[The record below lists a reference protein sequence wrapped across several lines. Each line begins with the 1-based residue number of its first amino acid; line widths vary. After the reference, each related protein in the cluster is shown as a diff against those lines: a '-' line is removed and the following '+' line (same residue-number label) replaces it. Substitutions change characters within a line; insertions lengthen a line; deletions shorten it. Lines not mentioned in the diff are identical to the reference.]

1 MKKCISCLLAA
12 LLTCRCI
19 PSGAWTETAAAEDN
33 TPLIAAAEISAEPGE
48 TVTVPLTVLHNPG
61 IAALSLSITYDASML
76 TLLDAQSKAEWNTAV
91 FLAGGDKTQ
100 SPYVLNWDSEAS
112 ADYSSDGLLA
122 ELQFAV
128 AEGVTGETV
137 IGISVNQGSTFHAD
151 FTDAVFDTQNSL
163 IRIAAATTTS
173 TTETTTT
180 TTTTTTATTT
190 ATTEATTTT
199 TEITTTETEPVPVQ
213 ADYLRGDVDNSGN
226 VDVADAQI
234 TLNAYT
240 KVISGKPTGLTDQQ
254 FRAANVNLD
263 DVLSVEDAQYI
274 LQYYARNT
282 LSKKTTT
289 WEQLIK

>member
-1 MKKCISCLLAA
+1 MKKCLSCLLAA

-100 SPYVLNWDSEAS
+100 SPYILNWDSEAS

-128 AEGVTGETV
+128 AEGVTGEAV

-151 FTDAVFDTQNSL
+151 FTDAVFDTQNGL

-180 TTTTTTATTT
+180 TTTTTTA
-190 ATTEATTTT
+190 ATET
-199 TEITTTETEPVPVQ
+199 TTTETEPVSVQ
-213 ADYLRGDVDNSGN
+213 ADYLRGDTDNSGN

-289 WEQLIK
+289 WEQLIR

>member
-76 TLLDAQSKAEWNTAV
+76 TLLDAQSKAEWNTAE

-100 SPYVLNWDSEAS
+100 SPYILNWDSEAS

-128 AEGVTGETV
+128 AEGVTGEAV
-137 IGISVNQGSTFHAD
+137 IGVSVNQGSTFHAD
-151 FTDAVFDTQNSL
+151 FTDAVFDTQNGL

-180 TTTTTTATTT
+180 TTTTTATTTT
-190 ATTEATTTT
+190 ATETTTA
-199 TEITTTETEPVPVQ
+199 ETEPVPVQ
-213 ADYLRGDVDNSGN
+213 ADYLRGDTDNSGN

>member
-112 ADYSSDGLLA
+112 ADYSADGLLA

-128 AEGVTGETV
+128 AEGVTGEAV
-137 IGISVNQGSTFHAD
+137 IGVSVNQGSTFHAD
-151 FTDAVFDTQNSL
+151 FTDAVFDTQNGL

-180 TTTTTTATTT
+180 TTTTTATTP
-190 ATTEATTTT
+190 TET
-199 TEITTTETEPVPVQ
+199 TTTETEPVPVQ
-213 ADYLRGDVDNSGN
+213 ADYLRGDTDNSGN

>member
-1 MKKCISCLLAA
+1 MKKCLSCLLAA

-100 SPYVLNWDSEAS
+100 SPYILNWDSEAS

-128 AEGVTGETV
+128 AEGVTGEAV

-151 FTDAVFDTQNSL
+151 FTDAVFDTQNGL

-180 TTTTTTATTT
+180 TTTTTTA
-190 ATTEATTTT
+190 ATET
-199 TEITTTETEPVPVQ
+199 TTTETEPVSVQ
-213 ADYLRGDVDNSGN
+213 ADYLRGDTDNSGN

>member
-112 ADYSSDGLLA
+112 ADYSADGLLA

-128 AEGVTGETV
+128 AEGVTGEAV
-137 IGISVNQGSTFHAD
+137 IGVSVNQGSTFHAD
-151 FTDAVFDTQNSL
+151 FTDAVFDTQNGL

-190 ATTEATTTT
+190 ETTTTT

-213 ADYLRGDVDNSGN
+213 ADYLRGDTDNSGN

>member
-1 MKKCISCLLAA
+1 MKKCLSCLLAA

-100 SPYVLNWDSEAS
+100 SPYILNWDSEAS
-112 ADYSSDGLLA
+112 ADYYSDGVRA
-122 ELQFAV
+122 GLQFAV
-128 AEGVTGETV
+128 AEGVTGEAV

-151 FTDAVFDTQNSL
+151 FTDAVFDTQNGL

-180 TTTTTTATTT
+180 TTTTTTA
-190 ATTEATTTT
+190 ATET
-199 TEITTTETEPVPVQ
+199 TTTETEPVSVQ
-213 ADYLRGDVDNSGN
+213 ADYLRGDTDNSGN

>member
-19 PSGAWTETAAAEDN
+19 PSGTWTETAAAEDN

-48 TVTVPLTVLHNPG
+48 TVTVPLNVLHNPG

-76 TLLDAQSKAEWNTAV
+76 TLLDAQSKTEWNTAV

-112 ADYSSDGLLA
+112 ADYSADGLLA

-128 AEGVTGETV
+128 AEGVTGEAV
-137 IGISVNQGSTFHAD
+137 IGVSVNQGSTFHAD
-151 FTDAVFDTQNSL
+151 FTDAVFDTQNGL

-180 TTTTTTATTT
+180 TTTTTTTATTT
-190 ATTEATTTT
+190 AT

-213 ADYLRGDVDNSGN
+213 ADYLRGDTDNSGN

>member
-100 SPYVLNWDSEAS
+100 SPYILNWDSEAS

-128 AEGVTGETV
+128 AEGVTGEAV

-151 FTDAVFDTQNSL
+151 FTDAVFDTQNGL

-180 TTTTTTATTT
+180 TTTTTTA
-190 ATTEATTTT
+190 ATET
-199 TEITTTETEPVPVQ
+199 TTTETEPVSVQ
-213 ADYLRGDVDNSGN
+213 ADYLRGDTDNSGN

>member
-1 MKKCISCLLAA
+1 MKKCLSCLLAA

-100 SPYVLNWDSEAS
+100 SPYILNWDSEAS

-128 AEGVTGETV
+128 AEGVTGEAV
-137 IGISVNQGSTFHAD
+137 IGVSVNQGSTFHAD
-151 FTDAVFDTQNSL
+151 FTDAVFDTQNGL

-180 TTTTTTATTT
+180 TTTTTTA
-190 ATTEATTTT
+190 ATET
-199 TEITTTETEPVPVQ
+199 TTTETEPVSVQ
-213 ADYLRGDVDNSGN
+213 ADYLRGDTDNSGN

>member
-1 MKKCISCLLAA
+1 MKKCLSCLLAA

-100 SPYVLNWDSEAS
+100 SPYILNWDSEAS

-128 AEGVTGETV
+128 AEGVTGEAV

-151 FTDAVFDTQNSL
+151 FTDAVFDTQNGL

-180 TTTTTTATTT
+180 TTTTTAATET
-190 ATTEATTTT
+190 
-199 TEITTTETEPVPVQ
+199 TTTETEPVSVQ
-213 ADYLRGDVDNSGN
+213 ADYLRGDTDNSGN

>member
-19 PSGAWTETAAAEDN
+19 PSGAWTKTAAAEDN

-128 AEGVTGETV
+128 AEGVTGEAV

-151 FTDAVFDTQNSL
+151 FTDAVFDTQNGL

-180 TTTTTTATTT
+180 TTTTTAATET
-190 ATTEATTTT
+190 
-199 TEITTTETEPVPVQ
+199 TTTETEPVPVQ
-213 ADYLRGDVDNSGN
+213 ADYLRGDTDNSGN

-240 KVISGKPTGLTDQQ
+240 KVISGKPTGLTEQQ

>member
-19 PSGAWTETAAAEDN
+19 PSGAWMETAAAEDN

-76 TLLDAQSKAEWNTAV
+76 TLLDAQSKTEWNTAV

-137 IGISVNQGSTFHAD
+137 IGVSVNQGSTFHAD
-151 FTDAVFDTQNSL
+151 FTDAVFDTQNGL
-163 IRIAAATTTS
+163 IRIAATTTTS

-180 TTTTTTATTT
+180 TTTTTATTTT
-190 ATTEATTTT
+190 ATTTTT